1 MKLVDVDDRSLQD
14 IKEGL
19 TNLGDVIADVMSR
32 VGDENSG
39 AKLRVSPSGRI
50 IAGTKG
56 EHNGELQ
63 VHGCIAVNINNMTHD
78 VDIDTAN
85 AVRFQG
91 KKQEV
96 GSGIPQ
102 IGLYNQG
109 DIVWN
114 DTPTPGSYM
123 GWVCIRTGTPGMWK
137 EFGKIEL

>member
-1 MKLVDVDDRSLQD
+1 MKLVDVDDRSLYD

-19 TNLGDVIADVMSR
+19 INLGDAITDVMSR
-32 VGDENSG
+32 IGDENSS
-39 AKLRVSPSGRI
+39 AKLRVSPAGRI
-50 IAGTKG
+50 IVGAKG
-56 EHNGELQ
+56 EHSGEMQ

-91 KKQEV
+91 KKQQV
-96 GSGIPQ
+96 GSGIPTM
-102 IGLYNQG
+102 GLYNQG

-114 DTPTPGSYM
+114 DSPAPGSYM
-123 GWVCIRTGTPGMWK
+123 GWVCVRTGTPGMWK

>member
-1 MKLVDVDDRSLQD
+1 MKLVDVDDRAVQD

-19 TNLGDVIADVMSR
+19 VNLGDAIADLMSR
-32 VGDENSG
+32 IGDENST
-39 AKLRVSPSGRI
+39 AKVRVSPSGRI
-50 IAGTKG
+50 VVGTKG

-63 VHGCIAVNINNMTHD
+63 LHGCLAININNMTHD

-96 GSGIPQ
+96 GSAIPQ
-102 IGLYNQG
+102 TGLYNQG
-109 DIVWN
+109 DVVWN
-114 DTPTPGSYM
+114 NSPLPGGYM

>member
-1 MKLVDVDDRSLQD
+1 MKLVDVDDRAVQD

-19 TNLGDVIADVMSR
+19 VTLGDAMADLMSR
-32 VGDENSG
+32 IGDEHSN
-39 AKLRVSPSGRI
+39 AKVRVSPSGRI

-63 VHGCIAVNINNMTHD
+63 LHGCLAININNMTHD

-96 GSGIPQ
+96 GSNIPQ

-114 DTPTPGSYM
+114 NNPQPGGYM

>member
-1 MKLVDVDDRSLQD
+1 MKLVDVDDRSVKD

-19 TNLGDVIADVMSR
+19 VSLGDAMASLLSR
-32 VGDENSG
+32 IGDENSS
-39 AKLRVSPSGRI
+39 AKLRVSPNGRI
-50 IAGTKG
+50 AVGTKG

-63 VHGCIAVNINNMTHD
+63 VHGCLAININNMTHD

-96 GSGIPQ
+96 GSDIPQ
-102 IGLYNQG
+102 TGLYNHG

-114 DTPTPGSYM
+114 NNPQPGSYM

-137 EFGKIEL
+137 QFGKIEL